1 MDIPGMSLSLTG
13 ELTYVFPFSGTTDA
27 SGIINASI
35 PAGYLLAIDG
45 FAAQGGDYGVAAN
58 ENCGPVKAGLSL
70 TNAPVKCVG
79 AVSTAVSGLIT
90 ITGR

>member
-35 PAGYLLAIDG
+35 PAGYLLDIDG

-90 ITGR
+90 ITGH